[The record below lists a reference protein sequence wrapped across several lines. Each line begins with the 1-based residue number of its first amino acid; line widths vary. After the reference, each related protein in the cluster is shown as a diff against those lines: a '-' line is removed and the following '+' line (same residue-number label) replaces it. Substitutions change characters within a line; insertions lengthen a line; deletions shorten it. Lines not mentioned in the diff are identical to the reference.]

1 MRAGEPRSQDG
12 AANSSNGAG
21 AAPAPPRRGVT
32 RVAAIDAGSNGIRFV
47 AADFLGGLRYSVVG
61 KTRKAVR
68 LGHGVFTTGRL
79 DDATVEL
86 AAKAFRGFRRKID
99 AMEVERFR
107 AVATSATREATNRQA
122 FLDRILGES
131 DINLEPIDGREE
143 ARLVHLAVRS
153 RVDLSRGRWVLV
165 DLGGGSVEV
174 SIVNEA
180 GILWSESYRVGTV
193 RLVETLAEADG
204 CHRSLLAW
212 VQGELSP
219 LTIPPYVGVG
229 GPAVFAATGGNIE
242 AIARLALG
250 RTSGRKVASLPIRDL
265 EAVIRL
271 LSRLTVEE
279 RICKLRLRPDRADVI
294 VPAALVYRHFAR
306 LAGVDRIVV
315 PGVGVKDGVLLDVAG
330 VRAGSGRWRGELV
343 TGRVAVPLRQ

>member
-1 MRAGEPRSQDG
+1 M
-12 AANSSNGAG
+12 
-21 AAPAPPRRGVT
+21 
-32 RVAAIDAGSNGIRFV
+32 AAIDAGSNAIRFV
-47 AADFLGGLRYSVVG
+47 AADFLGGSRYSVVG
-61 KTRKAVR
+61 RTRKPVR

-86 AAKAFRGFRRKID
+86 AAKAFRGFRREID
-99 AMEVERFR
+99 AFGVEHYR
-107 AVATSATREATNRQA
+107 AVGTSATREATNRQA
-122 FLDRILGES
+122 FLDRILEES
-131 DINLEPIDGREE
+131 DIVLEPIGGREE

-153 RVDLSRGRWVLV
+153 RVDLSRGKWVLV

-212 VQGELSP
+212 VQGELGP
-219 LTIPPYVGVG
+219 LTIPPYVGIG

-242 AIARLALG
+242 EIARLALG
-250 RTSGRKVASLPIRDL
+250 RTSGREAASLPIRDL
-265 EAVIRL
+265 EAVVRL
-271 LSRLTVEE
+271 LSGLTVAE
-279 RICKLRLRPDRADVI
+279 RTSVLGLQPNRADVI

-315 PGVGVKDGVLLDVAG
+315 PGVGVKEGVLLDVAG
-330 VRAGSGRWRGELV
+330 RAIPEPKGGE
-343 TGRVAVPLRQ
+343 

>member
-1 MRAGEPRSQDG
+1 MLAE
-12 AANSSNGAG
+12 
-21 AAPAPPRRGVT
+21 T
-32 RVAAIDAGSNGIRFV
+32 RVAAIDAGSNAIRFV
-47 AADFLGGLRYSVVG
+47 AADFLGGSRYSVVG
-61 KTRKAVR
+61 RTRKAVR

-86 AAKAFRGFRRKID
+86 AAKAFRGFRQEID
-99 AMEVERFR
+99 DFGVERYR
-107 AVATSATREATNRQA
+107 AVGTSATREATNRQA
-122 FLDRILGES
+122 FLDRILEES
-131 DINLEPIDGREE
+131 DIVLEPISGREE

-174 SIVNEA
+174 SIANEA

-204 CHRSLLAW
+204 CHRSLLDW
-212 VQGELSP
+212 VQGELGP
-219 LTIPPYVGVG
+219 LTIPPYMGIG

-242 AIARLALG
+242 EIARLALG
-250 RTSGRKVASLPIRDL
+250 RTNGREAASLSIRDL

-271 LSRLTVEE
+271 LSGLTVAE
-279 RICKLRLRPDRADVI
+279 RTSVLGLQPNRADVI
-294 VPAALVYRHFAR
+294 VPAALVYRHLAR

-315 PGVGVKDGVLLDVAG
+315 PGVGVKDGVLLDVAR
-330 VRAGSGRWRGELV
+330 RAAPEPKGDE
-343 TGRVAVPLRQ
+343 

>member
-1 MRAGEPRSQDG
+1 MDNLAQAPTAAKRSAGPLHSLAQM
-12 AANSSNGAG
+12 
-21 AAPAPPRRGVT
+21 
-32 RVAAIDAGSNGIRFV
+32 RVAAIDAGSNAIRFV
-47 AADFLGGLRYSVVG
+47 AADFLGGSRYSVVG
-61 KTRKAVR
+61 KTRRPVR

-86 AAKAFRGFRRKID
+86 AAKAFRGFRQEID
-99 AMEVERFR
+99 AFGVERYR
-107 AVATSATREATNRQA
+107 AVGTSATREATNRQA
-122 FLDRILGES
+122 FLDRILEES
-131 DINLEPIDGREE
+131 DIVLEPISGREE

-153 RVDLSRGRWVLV
+153 RVDLSRGKWVLV

-193 RLVETLAEADG
+193 RLVETLEEADG

-212 VQGELSP
+212 VQGELGP
-219 LTIPPYVGVG
+219 LTIPPYVGIG

-242 AIARLALG
+242 EIARLALG
-250 RTSGRKVASLPIRDL
+250 RTSGREAASLPIRDL
-265 EAVIRL
+265 EAVVRL
-271 LSRLTVEE
+271 LSGLTVAE
-279 RICKLRLRPDRADVI
+279 RTSVLGLQPNRADVI

-315 PGVGVKDGVLLDVAG
+315 PGVGVKEGVLLDVAR
-330 VRAGSGRWRGELV
+330 RAIPEPKGGE
-343 TGRVAVPLRQ
+343 

>member
-1 MRAGEPRSQDG
+1 MDNPPTAFERHRVPAGPVCS
-12 AANSSNGAG
+12 
-21 AAPAPPRRGVT
+21 PAQT
-32 RVAAIDAGSNGIRFV
+32 RVAAIDAGSNAIRFV
-47 AADFLGGLRYSVVG
+47 AADFLGGSRYSLVG
-61 KTRKAVR
+61 RTRKAVR

-86 AAKAFRGFRRKID
+86 AAKAFRGFRQEID
-99 AMEVERFR
+99 AFGVERYR
-107 AVATSATREATNRQA
+107 AVGTSATREATNRQA
-122 FLDRILGES
+122 FLDRIQEES
-131 DINLEPIDGREE
+131 DIVLEPISGREE

-193 RLVETLAEADG
+193 RLVETLAEAGG

-212 VQGELSP
+212 VQGELAP
-219 LTIPPYVGVG
+219 LTIPPYVGIG

-242 AIARLALG
+242 EIARLALG
-250 RTSGRKVASLPIRDL
+250 RTNGREAASLPVHDL
-265 EAVIRL
+265 EAVTRL
-271 LSRLTVEE
+271 LSGLTVAE
-279 RICKLRLRPDRADVI
+279 RSSVLGLPPNRADVI

-315 PGVGVKDGVLLDVAG
+315 PGVGVKDGVLLDVAR
-330 VRAGSGRWRGELV
+330 RATPEPKGGE
-343 TGRVAVPLRQ
+343 

>member
-1 MRAGEPRSQDG
+1 M
-12 AANSSNGAG
+12 
-21 AAPAPPRRGVT
+21 
-32 RVAAIDAGSNGIRFV
+32 AAIDAGSNAIRFV
-47 AADFLGGLRYSVVG
+47 AADFLGGSHYSVVR
-61 KTRKAVR
+61 KTRKPVR

-99 AMEVERFR
+99 ALGVERYR
-107 AVATSATREATNRQA
+107 AVGTSATRDATNRQA
-122 FLDRILGES
+122 FLDRILEES
-131 DINLEPIDGREE
+131 DIVLEPISGREE
-143 ARLVHLAVRS
+143 ARLVHLAVRG

-180 GILWSESYRVGTV
+180 GILWSESYQVGTV

-212 VQGELSP
+212 VQGELGP
-219 LTIPPYVGVG
+219 LTIPPYVGIG
-229 GPAVFAATGGNIE
+229 RPAVLAATGGNIE
-242 AIARLALG
+242 KLARLALG
-250 RTSGRKVASLPIRDL
+250 RTSWREAASLPIRDL

-271 LSRLTVEE
+271 LSGLTVAE
-279 RICKLRLRPDRADVI
+279 RTSVLGLQPNRADVI

-306 LAGVDRIVV
+306 MAGVDRIVV
-315 PGVGVKDGVLLDVAG
+315 PGVGVKDGVLLDVAR
-330 VRAGSGRWRGELV
+330 RATPGPKGGE
-343 TGRVAVPLRQ
+343 